1 MSDRELNDAYGLITD
16 LRAKIAVLEAEA
28 AGRALMDA
36 EGDAFLPEVVTQL
49 QAELQEAA
57 VAMRQLVNTPAVVH
71 VLGNKHTPTCGCG
84 LCHCRAFLS
93 NHT

>member
-1 MSDRELNDAYGLITD
+1 MSEQLSDELRTYCSESEAVAVISRQRFF
-16 LRAKIAVLEAEA
+16 RAVDQVAVLES
-28 AGRALMDA
+28 
-36 EGDAFLPEVVTQL
+36 EVANL
-49 QAELQEAA
+49 RAELQEAA

>member
-1 MSDRELNDAYGLITD
+1 
-16 LRAKIAVLEAEA
+16 LR
-28 AGRALMDA
+28 
-36 EGDAFLPEVVTQL
+36 
-49 QAELQEAA
+49 AELQEAA